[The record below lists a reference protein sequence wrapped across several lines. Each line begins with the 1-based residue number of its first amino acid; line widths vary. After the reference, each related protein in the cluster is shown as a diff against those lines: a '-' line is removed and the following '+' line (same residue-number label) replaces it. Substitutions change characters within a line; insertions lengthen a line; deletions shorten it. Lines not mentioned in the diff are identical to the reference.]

1 MIATDVIEVGPG
13 DLRLG
18 GAEATLTCRGLG
30 SCVGL
35 ALWDPSAEVGGLAHV
50 VLPDSGRYRRPDR
63 PGMFADL
70 APRALVEAMK
80 ALGARPSRIVAKVA
94 GGATI
99 FVATARVESPI
110 FDVGRRNVAALVSVL
125 GRTRIPIVAEDTG
138 GGAGRSIE
146 FRVRDGLVRVRT
158 TGGLEKE
165 L

>member
-1 MIATDVIEVGPG
+1 MITTDVIEVGPG

-18 GAEATLTCRGLG
+18 GASVTLACRGLG
-30 SCVGL
+30 SCVCL

-50 VLPDSGRYRRPDR
+50 VLPDSGRYRRPER

-70 APRALVEAMK
+70 APGALVEALR
-80 ALGARPSRIVAKVA
+80 ALGARPSRIVAKVT
-94 GGATI
+94 GGASV
-99 FVATARVESPI
+99 FAATARVESPI

-138 GGAGRSIE
+138 GSAGRSIE

-158 TGGLEKE
+158 MGGLVKE